1 MSTMS
6 VVVVI
11 GVVVYDGICILC
23 IPHNTDHNTSSVYQ
37 DGMS

>member
-1 MSTMS
+1 MS

-23 IPHNTDHNTSSVYQ
+23 IPHNTDIYRS
-37 DGMS
+37 